1 MNEVGLVLEKEQMI
15 NGVIMTQIVN
25 DINIIDTIIIV
36 IILAIFTKNDMTV
49 IVTIII
55 VRLENLGIMTK
66 KTTMKNAE
74 NEEAKTRGLTKET
87 EIKRRRITSGEK
99 DEKEKKIFIEIE
111 MINAN
116 ATIGE

>member
-1 MNEVGLVLEKEQMI
+1 MEGAALNQAAAPPMV
-15 NGVIMTQIVN
+15 
-25 DINIIDTIIIV
+25 
-36 IILAIFTKNDMTV
+36 DMTV

-99 DEKEKKIFIEIE
+99 DEKEKKIEIE